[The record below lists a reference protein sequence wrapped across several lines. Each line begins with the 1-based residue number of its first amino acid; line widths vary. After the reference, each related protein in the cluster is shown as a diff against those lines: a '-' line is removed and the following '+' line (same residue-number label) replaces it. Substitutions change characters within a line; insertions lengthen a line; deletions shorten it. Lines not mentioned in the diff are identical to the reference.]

1 MQGKKVPK
9 RAYVQNLTLSV
20 RSISNQGW
28 ELSSTVMKICQFYVY
43 LAILIFNRVK
53 FALKLTEMN

>member
-28 ELSSTVMKICQFYVY
+28 ELSSTVMEICQFYVY

>member
-28 ELSSTVMKICQFYVY
+28 ELSSTVMKICQLYVY